1 MGCGGR
7 RGLRQGRSARVTQ
20 VSLRDGYAV
29 NAEVSG
35 GGPPLVLL
43 HGFTGSARSWGEFGR
58 VLASQFTVV
67 AVDLAGHGHNSAPT
81 DLYHYTMAQCVDDT
95 VEAVHSL
102 GFEQAH
108 WLGYSMGGRTALH
121 VAAAHPTAVQSLSLI
136 GASPGLDCAED
147 RIARRSADEL
157 LAARIEREGIEAFVD
172 YWENI
177 PLFATQRALSDE
189 ARARIREGRLRN
201 TITGLANSLR
211 GMGTGAQEPLHARL
225 ATLTMPALIIA
236 GELDQKYVEIGRE
249 MALSMPL
256 AHFQAIAG
264 AGHAAQTERPAECAA
279 LVASFITSLDSQ
291 GKD

>member
-1 MGCGGR
+1 M
-7 RGLRQGRSARVTQ
+7 TQ

-35 GGPPLVLL
+35 GGPPLALL

-58 VLASQFTVV
+58 ILATDFTVI
-67 AVDLAGHGHNSAPT
+67 AVDLAGHGQNSSLA
-81 DLYHYTMAQCVDDT
+81 DLHHYTMAQCVDDT
-95 VEAVHSL
+95 VEAVRLL

-121 VAAAHPTAVQSLSLI
+121 VAAAHPTAVRSLSLI

-147 RIARRSADEL
+147 RVARRSADEL

-177 PLFATQRALSDE
+177 PLFATQRALPDE

-201 TITGLANSLR
+201 TVTGLANSLR
-211 GMGTGAQEPLHARL
+211 GMGTGAQEPLQARL
-225 ATLTMPALIIA
+225 ATVTMPALIMA
-236 GELDQKYVEIGRE
+236 GELDQKFTEAGRA
-249 MALSMPL
+249 MTSVMPR
-256 AHFQAIAG
+256 ARFESIAA
-264 AGHAAQTERPAECAA
+264 AGHAAQTERPAECAE

-291 GKD
+291 GEN